1 MATLASWRLDTR
13 PQRERERA
21 YQRDEENDE
30 EAEAVPQEVT
40 PAGEFTLRGRVEVF
54 GDTESTGDKM
64 VEANPNR
71 RQTVSRG
78 AERSTSCAVEASTV
92 FLINKTLDSRCV

>member
-40 PAGEFTLRGRVEVF
+40 PAGEFTLRGLVEVF
-54 GDTESTGDKM
+54 GDT
-64 VEANPNR
+64 
-71 RQTVSRG
+71 
-78 AERSTSCAVEASTV
+78 
-92 FLINKTLDSRCV
+92 